1 MARVVTAIDVG
12 RDAVKLVSVADA
24 RGMPELAGVACEP
37 LEELGRIE
45 EGPEKLAALKMR
57 LSKLGRSSRLLRGET
72 VIPVSGRGT
81 FVRYIRVPPIPPWRL
96 DALMRFEAMQQSGAR
111 AEGPAD
117 EARAY
122 DFRMLDVPDM
132 EGQSVVLLVLSQE
145 GAVRD
150 RLELARAAGAEDPD
164 VELASLGLFNAYL
177 YGHGTE
183 EDEDKTVVLVDVG
196 ADEVNICIVRN
207 AGLDFA
213 RHQRGGGRAFTNAV
227 RKARGISWAEAEDYK
242 RSAVRVS
249 GDPAAVPSDEERQR
263 AEAIA
268 RARTSVRSGRLWPEE
283 EKVVAEAVSREAAEL
298 VRSIEAALMYA
309 RAQTKRRDLKV
320 DRILLSG
327 GGARLRGLAEFLAG
341 RLKVEVSPL
350 EPLRRISL
358 GRMSPRDI
366 EPLEGEYTSFA
377 VPLGLALSRLES
389 AAPKLDLRTS
399 ADKAERVFRQRGLY
413 LRAAAAVFVAGMVF
427 WIAGAVRD
435 RIVYAR
441 AADAAQD
448 RDKSDKVELRR
459 LDAVRGNNERL
470 QAEIGAMRERV
481 TSGEDL
487 LRALSQLKKRTK
499 GYVRLIAV
507 STTRPKE
514 LPKEI
519 EGEDP
524 LDKEIA
530 FAGRR
535 RIYLHGYARSR
546 ESLADA
552 FRKATAYKNSLEEA
566 EELFEAV
573 KPELLRE
580 ATQEGKT
587 GPELAEFIIAI
598 RIARAR

>member
-1 MARVVTAIDVG
+1 VVTAIDVG

-24 RGMPELAGVACEP
+24 RGMPELAGVAYEP

-45 EGPEKLAALKMR
+45 EGPEKLAALRMR
-57 LSKLGRSSRLLRGET
+57 LSKLGRSSRFLRGET

-96 DALMRFEAMQQSGAR
+96 DALMRFEAMQQSGGR
-111 AEGPAD
+111 TEDPAD

-122 DFRMLDVPDM
+122 DYRMLDVPDM
-132 EGQSVVLLVLSQE
+132 EGQSIVLLVLSQE

-177 YGHGTE
+177 YGHGPE

-196 ADEVNICIVRN
+196 ADEANICIVRN
-207 AGLDFA
+207 AGLYFA
-213 RHQRGGGRAFTNAV
+213 RHQQGGGRAFTNAV

-242 RSAVRVS
+242 RSAVRVPE
-249 GDPAAVPSDEERQR
+249 DAAAPSDEERQR

-283 EKVVAEAVSREAAEL
+283 EKVVAEAVAREAAEL

-327 GGARLRGLAEFLAG
+327 GAARLQGLAEFLAG

-358 GRMSPRDI
+358 GRMSPKDI
-366 EPLEGEYTSFA
+366 EPLEGKYSAFA

-389 AAPKLDLRTS
+389 AAPTLDLRTS

-413 LRAAAAVFVAGMVF
+413 LRAAVAIFVAGMVF

-448 RDKSDKVELRR
+448 RDKSDKAELKR
-459 LDAVRGNNERL
+459 LDSVRGNNERL

-514 LPKEI
+514 LDRGDAP
-519 EGEDP
+519 
-524 LDKEIA
+524 DKEIA
-530 FAGRR
+530 FADRR
-535 RIYLHGYARSR
+535 MIYLHGYARSR

-552 FRKATAYKNSLEEA
+552 FRKVTAYKNSLEEA

-573 KPELLRE
+573 TPALLLE
-580 ATQEGKT
+580 ATQEGST
-587 GPELAEFIIAI
+587 GPEVAEFIIAI